1 MSYVLDV
8 SCLDAY
14 SSGAKQRFINLY
26 SELIKLNK
34 KKNFLII
41 YSKEYQEVKQILDY
55 PNVKFK
61 ENPISQENYL
71 IKLFSIIYISAF
83 TLFKIK
89 KVKVIEFFTLPFL
102 RLGQSKNVFTIHDL
116 RKVYFSEFFLN
127 KLAFKFFF
135 SFFLKKVDEII
146 VVSNAMKAEM
156 QKMFGKLNITTI
168 YNTINVKDFKNVS
181 KKNINSIRYKYKLPK
196 KFILSVGHL
205 EKRKNY
211 LRLIKSIYI
220 LKKSNYNVNLI
231 IIGQKADETDN
242 IKKLIKTL
250 KLKSNIKVFSN
261 LDDNE
266 VKCFYKIADL
276 FVFPSLY
283 EGFGIPIIESMA
295 ADLPI
300 VLSNSD
306 VFREITENKYSY
318 FDQYDPL
325 SIANKIKFVLGTK
338 DLQKKMI
345 LYGRKRVKYFSLN
358 IQKKK
363 LDKFYNN
370 LN

>member
-26 SELIKLNK
+26 SELIKINK

-41 YSKEYQEVKQILDY
+41 HSKDYKDVTKILNY

-71 IKLFSIIYISAF
+71 IKLFSIFYISVF
-83 TLFKIK
+83 TLLKIK
-89 KVKVIEFFTLPFL
+89 NIKVIEFFTLPFIKIG
-102 RLGQSKNVFTIHDL
+102 RGKNIFTLHDL
-116 RKVYFSEFFLN
+116 RKIYFSDFFFN

-135 SFFLKKVDEII
+135 SFFLRKVDKII
-146 VVSNAMKAEM
+146 VVSNAMKKEM
-156 QKMFGKLNITTI
+156 QKMFGNLDITTV
-168 YNTINVKDFKNVS
+168 YNTINRNDFKNLS
-181 KKNINSIRYKYKLPK
+181 KKNTNFIKKKFKLPK

-211 LRLIKSIYI
+211 LRLIKAVYI
-220 LKKSNYNVNLI
+220 LKNSNYKINLI
-231 IIGQKADETDN
+231 IIGQKADETN
-242 IKKLIKTL
+242 EIKKLIKTL
-250 KLKSNIKVFSN
+250 NLNSEIKVLSN
-261 LDDNE
+261 LSDYE
-266 VKCFYKIADL
+266 VKCFYKNANL

-295 ADLPI
+295 SDLPI

-325 SIANKIKFVLGTK
+325 SIANKIKFVLSNK
-338 DLQKKMI
+338 DIQKKMI
-345 LYGRKRVKYFSLN
+345 LYGRKRVKFFSLDM
-358 IQKKK
+358 QKKK
-363 LDKFYNN
+363 LNQFYNN